1 MFRLWERW
9 GASLGA
15 LGVVLWVIAFIIDNN
30 SPNAGDS
37 DAKINAWYASS
48 GDRHSEI
55 VAFFIFVVGALCV
68 LSFFG
73 ALRERL
79 ADAEDSPAR
88 ISQLAFGAGLLSVAL
103 EVVAIA
109 LFVGPAFTASDASP
123 ANVAPD
129 TFRVLNDTGYLVW
142 VSGTMIGA
150 IAVWAS
156 AAVALR
162 RAVFP
167 RWFAWL
173 SVVVGLVQLF
183 AVFFFPIL
191 VAWAWILVAG
201 LLLTWKRSTAP
212 GSPTATVSGT

>member
-15 LGVVLWVIAFIIDNN
+15 LGVVLWVVAFIVDNG
-30 SPNAGDS
+30 SPMSDDS
-37 DAKINAWYASS
+37 DATIGAWFASNS
-48 GDRHSEI
+48 HRHRDI
-55 VAFFIFVVGALCV
+55 VTFFIFVVGALCV

-88 ISQLAFGAGLLSVAL
+88 ISQLAFGAGFLSVAL
-103 EVVAIA
+103 QIVAIA
-109 LFVGPAFTASDASP
+109 LFAGPAFTATDASP
-123 ANVAPD
+123 ANVDPN
-129 TFRVLNDTGYLVW
+129 TFRALNDTGYLVW
-142 VSGTMIGA
+142 VSGTMVGA

-156 AAVALR
+156 AAIALR

-173 SVVVGLVQLF
+173 SVLVGIAQLF

-191 VAWAWILVAG
+191 LAWAWILVAG
-201 LLLTWKRSTAP
+201 LLLTWKRASDPRIA
-212 GSPTATVSGT
+212 SLTAT

>member
-9 GASLGA
+9 GASLGV
-15 LGVVLWVIAFIIDNN
+15 LGILLWVVAFIIDNG
-30 SPNAGDS
+30 SPSAGDS
-37 DAKINAWYASS
+37 DAKITAWYASS
-48 GDRHSEI
+48 SDRHREI
-55 VAFFIFVVGALCV
+55 VAFFIFIVGALCV
-68 LSFFG
+68 LSFWG

-88 ISQLAFGAGLLSVAL
+88 ISQLAFGAGFLSVAL
-103 EVVAIA
+103 EIVAIA
-109 LFVGPAFTASDASP
+109 LFVGPAFTVADASP
-123 ANVAPD
+123 ASVAPD

-142 VSGTMIGA
+142 VSATMIGA

-156 AAVALR
+156 SAIALR

-173 SVVVGLVQLF
+173 SVVVGLAQLF

-191 VAWAWILVAG
+191 LAWAWILVAG
-201 LLLTWKRSTAP
+201 LLLTWKRSSDPVIARTTA
-212 GSPTATVSGT
+212 S